1 VIRPGRDDGL
11 LAPLRD
17 PAVRRLAVARFAALL
32 GSSILPTALA
42 FAVLALEGTTAS
54 SLGFVVAAAVAGQVL
69 FLIPGGVVADRYP
82 RKGVMVVAEVL
93 AGAAPLVSGALYLTG
108 HATVG
113 LLALFAAVGGV
124 ASGFFYPAVT
134 GFVPEVASPDSL
146 QEVNALLRLSV
157 NVARIVGTAAAGVFV
172 AVLGPG
178 WAIAASGVLGIGAA
192 ALLARVEPRFAVP
205 PSPESNPFADFR
217 DGWGHFVARR
227 WVVAIVVLG
236 AVSNFGVSASLGVLG
251 PLRVNG
257 SGGAAS
263 WAVIT
268 TALAAGTVVGA
279 VVAVRLR
286 PARPLALAVVV
297 LAGFSLPIG
306 ALALSA
312 PLAATAA
319 AAFLAGVSVDVFSVL
334 WDTALQQH
342 VPREAL
348 SRVSAFDWLG
358 SFGLAPVALVVAGP
372 LVDSFGLSTVLWC
385 AALLAATPP
394 LALLEPEVRRLRRLP
409 ARPV

>member
-1 VIRPGRDDGL
+1 
-11 LAPLRD
+11 
-17 PAVRRLAVARFAALL
+17 VARFAALL

-42 FAVLALEGTTAS
+42 FGVLAIEGTTAS

-82 RKGVMVVAEVL
+82 RKGVMVVAEAV
-93 AGAAPLVSGALYLTG
+93 AGAASLVSGVLFLTG
-108 HATVG
+108 HASVG
-113 LLALFAAVGGV
+113 LLAVFAAIGGV

-157 NVARIVGTAAAGVFV
+157 NVARIVGTAAAGVLV

-178 WAIAASGVLGIGAA
+178 WAIAASGLLGIGATV
-192 ALLARVEPRFAVP
+192 LLARVQPRFAVP
-205 PSPESNPFADFR
+205 PSPQANPFADFR

-251 PLRVNG
+251 PLRVSG

-286 PARPLALAVVV
+286 PAHPLVVAVVV
-297 LAGFSLPIG
+297 LAGFSLPVA

-319 AAFLAGVSVDVFSVL
+319 AAFLAGISVDVFSVL

-372 LVDSFGLSTVLWC
+372 LVDAYGLTAVLWG

-394 LALLEPEVRRLRRLP
+394 LALLEPEVRRLRRWGGQ
-409 ARPV
+409 PV

>member
-1 VIRPGRDDGL
+1 MTRPGGDDGL
-11 LAPLRD
+11 LAPLSDR
-17 PAVRRLAVARFAALL
+17 AVRRLAVARFAALL
-32 GSSILPTALA
+32 GSSILPAALA
-42 FAVLALEGTTAS
+42 FAVLAIEGTSAT
-54 SLGFVVAAAVAGQVL
+54 SLGVVVAAAVAGQVL
-69 FLIPGGVVADRYP
+69 FLLPGGVVADRYP
-82 RKGVMVVAEVL
+82 RKGVMVVAEAV
-93 AGAAPLVSGALYLTG
+93 AGAAPLLSGALYLTG

-113 LLALFAAVGGV
+113 LLALFAAIGGV

-146 QEVNALLRLSV
+146 QQVNALLRLSV
-157 NVARIVGTAAAGVFV
+157 NAARILGSAAAGVMV
-172 AVLGPG
+172 ALVGPG
-178 WAIAASGVLGIGAA
+178 WAIAASGLLGIGATG
-192 ALLARVEPRFAVP
+192 LLTRVEARFAVP
-205 PSPESNPFADFR
+205 PGPASHPLADFR
-217 DGWGHFVARR
+217 AGWTEFVARR

-236 AVSNFGVSASLGVLG
+236 AASNLGVSASLGVLG
-251 PLRVNG
+251 PLRVSG
-257 SGGAAS
+257 AGGAAS

-286 PARPLALAVVV
+286 PVHPLVVAVVV
-297 LAGFSLPIG
+297 LAGFSLPIA

-312 PLAATAA
+312 PLAVTAT

-358 SFGLAPVALVVAGP
+358 SFGLAPVALVVSGP
-372 LVDSFGLSTVLWC
+372 LVDSFGLSAVLWC

-394 LALLEPEVRRLRRLP
+394 LALLEPEVRRLRRLS
-409 ARPV
+409 AA